1 MKIIITEGQLSKII
15 NKGILSEEKPK
26 TEKDITDFQNFARG
40 KGFKNVAGK
49 NKGQLISADGSW
61 GDNSEGAW
69 GKYGNSYK
77 PNLKNNQSNEYPYD
91 VLSKNPKSKDIA
103 EIIKKSN
110 GGWFG
115 NDKEAWAEAAFNKI
129 INKTR
134 YNEVSRLLGEDV
146 YKYISNYIKTS
157 KIYHTGP
164 SIYDTYQKL
173 FGKVQVNTLKKP
185 TTYDEIINFQTF
197 AKSKGFKNVFGR
209 NKGQLIAVDGIWGD
223 NSEGAWGKYGS
234 TYDPSD
240 VKTDNENKVKAGDTS
255 WLKSA
260 SKQVKNQIS
269 YLMKQGFSKPF
280 TVLDDINSKVYAVN
294 GDYSI
299 YGVYK
304 VITGKDK
311 GDEVKDVTFG
321 DWYRENPFDNTWQFL
336 KDAFTSKKEGVGNK
350 IQDAVTNLDNQYFGT
365 KMWVKKNTPSGIF
378 KADKSVGNWLES
390 KVMTTFAEKDYGK
403 RFIGFNTL
411 LGKPIAVGF
420 HGTKNPARINITK
433 DDWSQAVKNK
443 GGNYSFGCVNFK
455 DADIQSI
462 SNFITNGQYSFWLP
476 DTSTNYVQ
484 FKQGEEPS
492 FIRDIIRSI
501 T

>member
-15 NKGILSEEKPK
+15 NKGILSEGAPTTYDE
-26 TEKDITDFQNFARG
+26 IINFQTFAKN

-49 NKGQLISADGSW
+49 NKGQLISTDGNW
-61 GDNSEGAW
+61 GDNSKAAW
-69 GKYGNSYK
+69 LKYGNSYN
-77 PNLKNNQSNEYPYD
+77 PNLKNKQSNEYPYN

-110 GGWFG
+110 GGWFR
-115 NDKEAWAEAAFNKI
+115 NDYEDWAEAAFNKI
-129 INKTR
+129 INKIR
-134 YNEVSRLLGEDV
+134 YDEVSKLLGEDV
-146 YKYISNYIKTS
+146 YKYISNYMKTS
-157 KIYHTGP
+157 KIYHNGP
-164 SIYDTYQKL
+164 SIYDTYKKL
-173 FGKVQVNTLKKP
+173 FSKVKVSALKKP
-185 TTYDEIINFQTF
+185 KTRDEIINFQTF
-197 AKSKGFKNVFGR
+197 AQSKGFKNVAGK
-209 NKGQLIAVDGIWGD
+209 NKGQLISTDGSWGR
-223 NSEGAWGKYGS
+223 NSEAAWNMYSS
-234 TYDPSD
+234 TYNPSD
-240 VKTDNENKVKAGDTS
+240 VKTDNKNKVKVSDTS
-255 WLKSA
+255 WFKSE
-260 SKQVKNQIS
+260 SKQVKDQIS
-269 YLMKQGFSKPF
+269 YLMTQSFNQPF

-294 GDYSI
+294 GDYSL

-304 VITGKDK
+304 VITGKDR

-350 IQDAVTNLDNQYFGT
+350 IQDAVTNLDNQYFGD
-365 KMWVKKNTPSGIF
+365 KMWVTKNTPSGIF
-378 KADKSVGNWLES
+378 KADRSTSNWLES

-420 HGTKNPARINITK
+420 HGTKNPARIDITK

-455 DADIQSI
+455 DVDIQSI

-492 FIRDIIRSI
+492 FMRDIRSI

>member
-26 TEKDITDFQNFARG
+26 TEKDITDFQNFARD

-49 NKGQLISADGSW
+49 DKGKLISADGSW

-110 GGWFG
+110 GGWLG

-129 INKTR
+129 INKIR
-134 YNEVSRLLGEDV
+134 YNEVSRLLGKDV

-185 TTYDEIINFQTF
+185 KTHDEIINFQNF

-209 NKGQLIAVDGIWGD
+209 NKGKLITADGSWGR
-223 NSEGAWGKYGS
+223 NSEAAWNIHGS

-240 VKTDNENKVKAGDTS
+240 VKTDNVVSNGTGGYVIPFAFPEYQPECDGKSTWDTIVCDAVRFANSPISGKKGTYGKLGHAGVATVTKSGGVQMFEFGRYAGHDKNGGLVKSKNLGNIAKMVNGKISNIDSVINSIHRKTEGSGPTNAIEYATLMAPNIEAGITYAKSITKKDYSAFDFSLSNDSSNCATYALEVVKASGVPVGNITGPSPVGMIDRMKDMELKQKS
-255 WLKSA
+255 PVSYYLKSL
-260 SKQVKNQIS
+260 I
-269 YLMKQGFSKPF
+269 
-280 TVLDDINSKVYAVN
+280 
-294 GDYSI
+294 
-299 YGVYK
+299 
-304 VITGKDK
+304 
-311 GDEVKDVTFG
+311 
-321 DWYRENPFDNTWQFL
+321 
-336 KDAFTSKKEGVGNK
+336 
-350 IQDAVTNLDNQYFGT
+350 
-365 KMWVKKNTPSGIF
+365 
-378 KADKSVGNWLES
+378 
-390 KVMTTFAEKDYGK
+390 
-403 RFIGFNTL
+403 
-411 LGKPIAVGF
+411 
-420 HGTKNPARINITK
+420 
-433 DDWSQAVKNK
+433 
-443 GGNYSFGCVNFK
+443 
-455 DADIQSI
+455 
-462 SNFITNGQYSFWLP
+462 
-476 DTSTNYVQ
+476 
-484 FKQGEEPS
+484 
-492 FIRDIIRSI
+492 
-501 T
+501 